1 MTATSTRKPTNISL
15 DAKLLSEARELD
27 VNVSRACEVG
37 LADEVRKRRWAKWQE
52 DNREAIET
60 YNRYVATHGLASEY
74 FHDFGNG
81 IREDKES
88 DGSV

>member
-1 MTATSTRKPTNISL
+1 MTATPARKPTNISL

-52 DNREAIET
+52 DNREAIES
-60 YNRYVATHGLASEY
+60 YNQYVATHAMAAELLYGLK
-74 FHDFGNG
+74 
-81 IREDKES
+81 KEGG
-88 DGSV
+88 DGAV